1 MRLALE
7 VVQAQRPVEVVVQAQ
22 HPGEVVERLAVLVL
36 LLVAA

>member
-7 VVQAQRPVEVVVQAQ
+7 VVQAQRPVEVV
-22 HPGEVVERLAVLVL
+22 ERLAVLVL